1 MPSLFELLGG
11 QKIGYVHGAQ
21 VEQKGAAKTEAVT
34 LNEPAGRVVTN
45 NTALDAGETLT
56 FTVNNNLVTN
66 EDVVVVSIGPTA
78 TTGKY
83 RASVTKVADNS
94 FDVGLQNFTASAAS
108 EAVDV
113 NFVVIKSEVG
123 KPVTN

>member
-1 MPSLFELLGG
+1 MPSVFELLGG
-11 QKIGYVHGAQ
+11 QKIGYVSGSQVAQ
-21 VEQKGAAKTEAVT
+21 TGSAKTEAVT

-45 NTALDAGETLT
+45 ATALNADATVV

-66 EDVVVVSIGPTA
+66 EDVVVVSIGPSS

-83 RASVTKVADNS
+83 KASVVKVADNS
-94 FDVGLQNFTASAAS
+94 FDIGLTNFAGSPAA
-108 EAVDV
+108 EAVEI

-123 KPVTN
+123 EPA